1 VLYRALLSV
10 RRYLWHTE
18 LLRCGWKI
26 SAALTGQMSVPVGR
40 LFEENFTGAIHLAAA
55 G

>member
-40 LFEENFTGAIHLAAA
+40 LFEENFTGAIGLATA